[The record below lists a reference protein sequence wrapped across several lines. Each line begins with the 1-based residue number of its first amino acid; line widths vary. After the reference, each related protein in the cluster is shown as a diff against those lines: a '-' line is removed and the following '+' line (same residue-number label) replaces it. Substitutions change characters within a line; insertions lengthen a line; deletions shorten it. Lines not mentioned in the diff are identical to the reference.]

1 MKAAARRRLLK
12 SLAVTGGALIVGRHA
27 PKDWVK
33 PVVETVALPAH
44 AQTSVCPVLEAA
56 PRSAGFVL
64 SMSTVLRDLGQIRVQ
79 TTFRN
84 IHATNNMQFAGNF
97 QLTTTPGGTAPPTLP
112 VTVNSAPAGIV
123 PPGST
128 FTYDLTIDLSGLPA
142 TDTNIL
148 FRPVDEN
155 LFGTIG
161 PLHAEIVSSTST
173 CG

>member
-64 SMSTVLRDLGQIRVQ
+64 SMHHTLCALDVHPSIRLGAQV
-79 TTFRN
+79 
-84 IHATNNMQFAGNF
+84 
-97 QLTTTPGGTAPPTLP
+97 
-112 VTVNSAPAGIV
+112 
-123 PPGST
+123 
-128 FTYDLTIDLSGLPA
+128 
-142 TDTNIL
+142 
-148 FRPVDEN
+148 
-155 LFGTIG
+155 
-161 PLHAEIVSSTST
+161 
-173 CG
+173 